1 MKGGPSQ
8 VDTFDYKPQLAKD
21 DNKPIYSNSNFTV
34 KERVVLEP
42 GQAYTIGMWKDK
54 EGKPSLNIKVDEKI
68 IQALRNKVNIAREIN
83 GEELANWI

>member
-1 MKGGPSQ
+1 MFYMRLFKNEH
-8 VDTFDYKPQLAKD
+8 KEKD

-54 EGKPSLNIKVDEKI
+54 ERESLNIKVDEKREKP
-68 IQALRNKVNIAREIN
+68 QLRNTEPEDDIDVPY
-83 GEELANWI
+83 

>member
-1 MKGGPSQ
+1 MFYMRLFKNEH
-8 VDTFDYKPQLAKD
+8 KEKD

-54 EGKPSLNIKVDEKI
+54 ERESLNIKVDEK
-68 IQALRNKVNIAREIN
+68 REKPVLKNSGLDEDIDVPY
-83 GEELANWI
+83 

>member
-1 MKGGPSQ
+1 MFYMRVFKNER
-8 VDTFDYKPQLAKD
+8 KEKD

-54 EGKPSLNIKVDEKI
+54 ERESLNIKVDEKREKP
-68 IQALRNKVNIAREIN
+68 QLRNTEPEDDIDVPY
-83 GEELANWI
+83 

>member
-1 MKGGPSQ
+1 MFYMRLFKNEH
-8 VDTFDYKPQLAKD
+8 KEKD

-54 EGKPSLNIKVDEKI
+54 ERESLNIKVDEKREKP
-68 IQALRNKVNIAREIN
+68 QLRNTEPEDDIDVPYQ
-83 GEELANWI
+83 

>member
-1 MKGGPSQ
+1 MFYMRLFKNEH
-8 VDTFDYKPQLAKD
+8 KEKD

-54 EGKPSLNIKVDEKI
+54 ERESLNIKVDEK
-68 IQALRNKVNIAREIN
+68 REKPQLKNTEPEDDIDVPY
-83 GEELANWI
+83 

>member
-1 MKGGPSQ
+1 MFYMRVFKNERRE
-8 VDTFDYKPQLAKD
+8 KD

-54 EGKPSLNIKVDEKI
+54 ERESLNIKVDEK
-68 IQALRNKVNIAREIN
+68 REKPS
-83 GEELANWI
+83 GGFKSKPEEEDIDLPY

>member
-1 MKGGPSQ
+1 MFYMRLFKNEH
-8 VDTFDYKPQLAKD
+8 KEKD

-54 EGKPSLNIKVDEKI
+54 ERESLNIKVDEK
-68 IQALRNKVNIAREIN
+68 REKPMLKNSGLDDDIDVPY
-83 GEELANWI
+83 

>member
-1 MKGGPSQ
+1 MFYMRVFKNEH
-8 VDTFDYKPQLAKD
+8 KEKD

-54 EGKPSLNIKVDEKI
+54 ERESLNIKVDEK
-68 IQALRNKVNIAREIN
+68 REKPS
-83 GEELANWI
+83 GGFKSKPEEEDIDLPY

>member
-1 MKGGPSQ
+1 MFYMRLFKNEH
-8 VDTFDYKPQLAKD
+8 KEKD

-54 EGKPSLNIKVDEKI
+54 ERESLNTKVDEK
-68 IQALRNKVNIAREIN
+68 REKPS
-83 GEELANWI
+83 GGFKSKPEEEDIDLPY

>member
-1 MKGGPSQ
+1 MFYMRLFKNER
-8 VDTFDYKPQLAKD
+8 KEKD

-54 EGKPSLNIKVDEKI
+54 ERESLNIKVDEK
-68 IQALRNKVNIAREIN
+68 REKPVLKNSGLDEDIDVPY
-83 GEELANWI
+83 

>member
-1 MKGGPSQ
+1 MLYMRVFKNEH
-8 VDTFDYKPQLAKD
+8 KEKD

-54 EGKPSLNIKVDEKI
+54 ERESLNIKVDEKRVATPQPSLNVEDDDI
-68 IQALRNKVNIAREIN
+68 PY
-83 GEELANWI
+83 

>member
-1 MKGGPSQ
+1 MFYMRLFKNER
-8 VDTFDYKPQLAKD
+8 KEKD

-54 EGKPSLNIKVDEKI
+54 ERESLNIKVDEK
-68 IQALRNKVNIAREIN
+68 REKPS
-83 GEELANWI
+83 GGFKSKPEEEDIDLPY

>member
-1 MKGGPSQ
+1 MFYMRLFKNER
-8 VDTFDYKPQLAKD
+8 KEKD

-54 EGKPSLNIKVDEKI
+54 ERESLNIKVDEK
-68 IQALRNKVNIAREIN
+68 REKPS
-83 GEELANWI
+83 GGF